1 MKKIMVIMLAL
12 CMLLSAAVA
21 EESEAGVLVYVT
33 IAAGDLVMAQAPV
46 ELSDT
51 DGDGM
56 LTINDALYLA
66 HEEFYEGGAEAGYA
80 TAETQWGL
88 SLAKLWGVENGGSY
102 GYYVNNVSANS
113 MADELHDGDH
123 LNAFAYTDS
132 CLGAFVDR
140 LKASP
145 LWDSLLVVILP
156 DHGITYPGVHSTADL
171 RVSHIPMLWVG
182 GALAKHGEYDM
193 LLNQSDLAATLLAQ
207 MGVDISDFTF
217 SRNVFSPS
225 FPQRRRFAMHADK
238 NGVTLIQPDGH
249 WVYDCVSRTLQP
261 ASEPHL
267 RFVEASLQRLYQTTA
282 ALPRQARGRQ

>member
-12 CMLLSAAVA
+12 CMVLSAAVA
-21 EESEAGVLVYVT
+21 EEANEGVLVYVT

-102 GYYVNNVSANS
+102 GYYVNNVAANS

-123 LNAFAYTDS
+123 LNAFAYTDLAAWS
-132 CLGAFVDR
+132 DSYCYFDAYTIDANAGDEVTLTLLCAGFDEAWNPVTLPVAGAVITFDGEASEFVTDENG
-140 LKASP
+140 SVTFTVP
-145 LWDSLLVVILP
+145 ENVFVV
-156 DHGITYPGVHSTADL
+156 S
-171 RVSHIPMLWVG
+171 
-182 GALAKHGEYDM
+182 AK
-193 LLNQSDLAATLLAQ
+193 SDAATLVPPAC
-207 MGVDISDFTF
+207 
-217 SRNVFSPS
+217 
-225 FPQRRRFAMHADK
+225 
-238 NGVTLIQPDGH
+238 LIYVP
-249 WVYDCVSRTLQP
+249 
-261 ASEPHL
+261 
-267 RFVEASLQRLYQTTA
+267 EAEEEA
-282 ALPRQARGRQ
+282 A